1 MNIDLNAPATV
12 YAQIPINN
20 MVQAKRYIGS
30 HLSTITIKDEE
41 YFGSCDDPIFR
52 LHRSNGW
59 LRKITV
65 YDGTLAECRSLEHQL
80 LVHYNAATNNGFY
93 NSSNGGG
100 VGVSKDYRHDSTDFQ
115 RIIDI
120 IDGKEIVLAPVEVNV
135 ALADNGAME
144 TLVQEVKSGV
154 YPIKELPVSLLCS
167 IEKSQ
172 ARLFTYIKENLDYLK
187 LQLADPPEARKYIS
201 PISVT
206 VDPEGNMVELVDGNH
221 RLKAAEHNQWVTMPA
236 YIIPVDKFDRN
247 RHNITHYGNLMNNNP
262 VRSAGNSIDDLKKRI
277 SDISETLPHI
287 KASSTA
293 FKRIAIQQCGG
304 GKIAGWPQ
312 SSIEYYCNDYEK
324 RSAEE
329 RLRSNTN
336 FQVYERSDITAYGN
350 KLRFDSEENCVVET
364 QSISKITGSG
374 FGGIQILMSDAK
386 VKKGIVLLHYP
397 THSDYS
403 DRKKYISRVVDAIE
417 FFKFK
422 ENGFNIELKFLDP
435 FTRGK
440 IVGLSEATK

>member
-1 MNIDLNAPATV
+1 MNIDLNADATV

-30 HLSTITIKDEE
+30 HLSTTTIKDEE
-41 YFGSCDDPIFR
+41 YFGSCDDPNFR

-59 LRKITV
+59 LRKVIV
-65 YDGTLAECRSLEHQL
+65 YEGTLAECRSLEHQL
-80 LVHYNAATNNGFY
+80 LVQYNAATNAGFY

-100 VGVSKDYRHDSTDFQ
+100 LGVSKDYKHDPKDFQ

-120 IDGKEIVLAPVEVNV
+120 IDGKTVSQPKVEVDV
-135 ALADNGAME
+135 ALADVDAME
-144 TLVQEVKSGV
+144 ILVQEVKSGV
-154 YPIKELPVSLLCS
+154 YPIRELPVPLLCS

-172 ARLFTYIKENLDYLK
+172 ARLFTYVKENLDYLK
-187 LQLADPPEARKYIS
+187 LELTDPSEARKYIS

-206 VDPEGNMVELVDGNH
+206 VDTEGNMVELVDGNH
-221 RLKAAEHNQWVTMPA
+221 RLKAAEHNAWVTISA
-236 YIIPVDKFDRN
+236 YIIPVDKFNGN
-247 RHNITHYGNLMNNNP
+247 RHSITHYGNLMNDNR

-277 SDISETLPHI
+277 ASIAETLPNL

-293 FKRIAIQQCGG
+293 FKRVAIQQCGG

-312 SSIEYYCNDYEK
+312 SSIEHYCNDYEK
-324 RSAEE
+324 RSTEE
-329 RLRSNTN
+329 RLKSNTN
-336 FQVYERSDITAYGN
+336 FQVYERSEITAYGN
-350 KLRFDSEENCVVET
+350 ILRFNEVENCVVET
-364 QSISKITGSG
+364 QSISKITGAG
-374 FGGIQILMSDAK
+374 FGGIQILMSDVK

-397 THSDYS
+397 MYSDYT

-435 FTRGK
+435 FTKGK
-440 IVGLSEATK
+440 IVGLSEV

>member
-41 YFGSCDDPIFR
+41 YFGSCDDPNFR

-100 VGVSKDYRHDSTDFQ
+100 LGVSKDYKHDSNDFQ

-135 ALADNGAME
+135 ALADVDAME

-172 ARLFTYIKENLDYLK
+172 ARLFTYVKENLDYLK
-187 LQLADPPEARKYIS
+187 GELTDPSEARKYIS

-206 VDPEGNMVELVDGNH
+206 VDSEGNMVELVDGNH
-221 RLKAAEHNQWVTMPA
+221 RLKAAEHNQWVTIPA
-236 YIIPVDKFDRN
+236 YIIPVDKFNRN
-247 RHNITHYGNLMNNNP
+247 RQSITHYGNLMNDNR

-277 SDISETLPHI
+277 SSIAETLPHI

-312 SSIEYYCNDYEK
+312 SSIEYYCTDYEK
-324 RSAEE
+324 RAEE
-329 RLRSNTN
+329 NRLRSNTN
-336 FQVYERSDITAYGN
+336 FQVYDRSDLTAYGN
-350 KLRFDSEENCVVET
+350 KLRFDSEERCVVEV
-364 QSISKITGSG
+364 QSVSKMTGSG
-374 FGGIQILMSDAK
+374 FGGIQILMADAG
-386 VKKGIVLLHYP
+386 VKKGIVLVHYP
-397 THSDYS
+397 TYTDYL
-403 DRKKYISRVVDAIE
+403 DRHKFISRVNNALE
-417 FFKFK
+417 FFPFK
-422 ENGFNIELKFLDP
+422 QHGFVIELKFLDP
-435 FTRGK
+435 FTKGK
-440 IVGLSEATK
+440 IVGLP